1 VSLAPYDKHAPKK
14 AVIVSVN
21 AGLAAKAK
29 ALGIDFSEAL
39 ETRLA
44 ELVAGA
50 EREKWLAE
58 NAEAIEAY
66 NKSVEEVSMLSD
78 FERPF

>member
-39 ETRLA
+39 ESRLA
-44 ELVAGA
+44 ELVAGG
-50 EREKWLAE
+50 
-58 NAEAIEAY
+58 
-66 NKSVEEVSMLSD
+66 
-78 FERPF
+78 